1 MAPAEPVPPAEPA
14 SRPRLPH
21 RARALV
27 VGVVAA
33 GVLALVLF
41 GFVGVGSNTTT
52 TPGVG
57 VGSVAPDFTLPS
69 VLAGPPV
76 HLDGLG
82 ADRRVPVVLNFFAS
96 WCGPCQ
102 QETPLLARTAKLAA
116 ADHAKVQFV
125 GVDVNDP
132 TDGASFVRSSGIAYP
147 VGADTTLRVTSALYA
162 LNNQPNTFFIDASG
176 HVIGHVI
183 GALTPSTLTMWLHR
197 LSVPVQAA

>member
-1 MAPAEPVPPAEPA
+1 M
-14 SRPRLPH
+14 
-21 RARALV
+21 RALV
-27 VGVVAA
+27 AGVVAA

-41 GFVGVGSNTTT
+41 GFVGVGSKAST
-52 TPGVG
+52 TPGVT
-57 VGSVAPDFTLPS
+57 VGSVAPDFSLPS
-69 VLAGPPV
+69 VLGGPPV

-82 ADRRVPVVLNFFAS
+82 VDRHVPVVLNFFAS

-102 QETPLLARTAKLAA
+102 QETPLLARTATRAIAA
-116 ADHAKVQFV
+116 HAKVQFV

-132 TDGASFVRSSGIAYP
+132 TDGASFVRSSAIPYP

-183 GALTPSTLTMWLHR
+183 GALTPTTLTSWLHR
-197 LSVPVQAA
+197 LSVPVSAA